1 MEGIAALSLE
11 NSRGNKKRKLDP
23 QKKVRKLQLINE
35 IFYRNGKVIQNFLAF
50 FSRALEIFRQYLLL
64 PTVKCYRKKLLGALE
79 NNTM

>member
-1 MEGIAALSLE
+1 MEGIAALSSE

-50 FSRALEIFRQYLLL
+50 FLER
-64 PTVKCYRKKLLGALE
+64 
-79 NNTM
+79 

>member
-35 IFYRNGKVIQNFLAF
+35 IFYSNGKVIQNFLAF
-50 FSRALEIFRQYLLL
+50 FLER
-64 PTVKCYRKKLLGALE
+64 
-79 NNTM
+79 